1 MHTSAAQDRSQ
12 STRHGFTLVELL
24 IVITIM
30 LLLLTITVY
39 SVDFAQET
47 NRVRSGAS
55 KVQSYLAGARDR
67 AIYKKSPIGV
77 RMFLDSE
84 GDPNETANRR
94 HTVSSMVYI
103 DPGQTWSD
111 GVIQL
116 QRWDP
121 DHNGRTNFPSS
132 GNSNDFPDINGDGL
146 RDNPG
151 LVWMVAGSGTGWWEL
166 KRRGLLVDGL
176 RIKIPKGRTG
186 TWYPVLTSLID
197 TTVAPRPTQF
207 LVLQIPFYSAGETP
221 VQQAEAFGHAS
232 ERYSTYEL
240 ELPPGIMPSEAG
252 LMPEDVVV
260 DLDMSLVPLS
270 WQPSA
275 PHNAGTYSPYMDI
288 VFSPRGNIIGNAAS
302 QGVIHIYVGDKND
315 SVALR
320 AAALAAAPPNL
331 PTPFVPADNIDAA
344 WVQSLTD
351 DGEPYTVNE
360 RRVVSIMT
368 QTGDVSVHPVHS
380 LDADG
385 DGAADDPYFFAETGE
400 EAN

>member
-1 MHTSAAQDRSQ
+1 MNTTAAQDRSQ
-12 STRHGFTLVELL
+12 AIRYGFTLVELL

-30 LLLLTITVY
+30 LLLLSITVY

-67 AIYKKSPIGV
+67 AIYRKSPIGV

-84 GDPNETANRR
+84 GDPNQTANRR
-94 HTVSSMVYI
+94 HTISSMVYI

-121 DHNGRTNFPSS
+121 DHNGRTNFPNS
-132 GNSNDFPDINGDGL
+132 GNPNPDINGDGL

-151 LVWMVAGSGTGWWEL
+151 LIWMVAGSGTGWWEL

-176 RIKIPKGRTG
+176 RIRIPKGRTG
-186 TWYPVLTSLID
+186 TWYPILTSLID
-197 TTVAPRPTQF
+197 TTVAPQPTQF
-207 LVLQIPFYSAGETP
+207 LLLQIPYADSGDTP
-221 VQQAEAFGHAS
+221 VQRSQAFESGGP
-232 ERYSTYEL
+232 EDYEL
-240 ELPPGIMPSEAG
+240 ELPPSIMPSEAG
-252 LMPEDVVV
+252 LLPEDVVV

-270 WQPSA
+270 WRPA
-275 PHNAGTYSPYMDI
+275 ATHNAGVYSPYMDI
-288 VFSPRGNIIGNAAS
+288 VFSPRGNVIGNAAS

-315 SVALR
+315 SIDLR
-320 AAALAAAPPNL
+320 SAAMAAAPPPNL
-331 PTPFVPADNIDAA
+331 PTPFVPADEINAA
-344 WVQSLTD
+344 WVQSLTE

-368 QTGDVSVHPVHS
+368 QTGDVSVHPVNPY
-380 LDADG
+380 DG
-385 DGAADDPYFFAETGE
+385 PEGSEDGVANDPYFFAETGE